1 MTFQKIVKLKQKH
14 YRLKKNIPQPIYSII
29 FENISWTDMDKGFL
43 EFFKYMANYF
53 FYRFG
58 LEICLFMTSIVIIT
72 RMDAYAIVYGLWLG
86 IFLNLKRTII
96 RRVWVYYFIF
106 LIVLLPIQYVG
117 CLGLPPVL
125 CYEYPWSQWDRKQ
138 PNNIINKA
146 RIWIFLS
153 DYSSPPSASKLIA
166 DFFQIFFT
174 WLQLYVFNMEMNK
187 NPKISANLIEALGGK
202 NNEFIYVNKDA
213 SATNPFHDFISKTRN
228 YLDKLKYGI
237 YMYSYWLV
245 LAIVFLSGTSRISIL
260 CMGYVILSFIF
271 LWMGQTFLMR
281 PLNKLLKL
289 YFYYLIYFRIII
301 KNFLL
306 AGTYWFLTALW
317 LYSLKQC
324 CK

>member
-1 MTFQKIVKLKQKH
+1 
-14 YRLKKNIPQPIYSII
+14 
-29 FENISWTDMDKGFL
+29 
-43 EFFKYMANYF
+43 MANYF

-58 LEICLFMTSIVIIT
+58 IEICLFMTSIVIIT

-86 IFLNLKRTII
+86 IFLNVRRTTI
-96 RRVWVYYFIF
+96 RKVWIYYFIF
-106 LIVLLPIQYVG
+106 LIVLLPIQYAG

-125 CYEYPWSQWDRKQ
+125 CYEYPWSQWDRNQ

-146 RIWIFLS
+146 RIWMFLP
-153 DYSSPPSASKLIA
+153 DYSSPPSASKIIA

-174 WLQLYVFNMEMNK
+174 WLQLNVFNMEMDK
-187 NPKISANLIEALGGK
+187 NPKISANIIESMGGK
-202 NNEFIYVNKDA
+202 NNELVYENKDI

-237 YMYSYWLV
+237 YMYSYWVV

-289 YFYYLIYFRIII
+289 YFY
-301 KNFLL
+301 
-306 AGTYWFLTALW
+306 
-317 LYSLKQC
+317 
-324 CK
+324 